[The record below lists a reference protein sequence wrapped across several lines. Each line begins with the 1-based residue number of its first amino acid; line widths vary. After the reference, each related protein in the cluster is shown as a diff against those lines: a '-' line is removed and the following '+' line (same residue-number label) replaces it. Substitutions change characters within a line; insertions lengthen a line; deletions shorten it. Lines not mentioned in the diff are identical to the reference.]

1 MLFYGMAIPDNPYD
15 VVHIEF
21 EVRYIKWGA
30 VVACTHVVHSAA
42 GICQQSVQQQ
52 LQLHAACMSSGASC
66 RVENLSCDSHLPA
79 G

>member
-21 EVRYIKWGA
+21 EVSISNGEQLFA
-30 VVACTHVVHSAA
+30 CILVVLSAA